1 MSAFNDAM
9 DRIEKSGMDNV
20 SLVHI
25 FRNLL
30 NSAIIAETVQAAITL
45 GFTEDAN
52 LEVGD
57 YIPTFTLSV
66 VKVTDELLENKES
79 PVTESPVTE

>member
-9 DRIEKSGMDNV
+9 ARIEKSKIDGE
-20 SLVHI
+20 SLIQI

-30 NSAIIAETVQAAITL
+30 NSAIIADTTQAAITL

-57 YIPTFTLSV
+57 YMPTFTLSV
-66 VKVTDELLENKES
+66 VKVTEPLLKKDAADPIEE
-79 PVTESPVTE
+79 